1 MMTRTGGMLAYLTDR
16 IPFNKTGG
24 WHMTTV
30 VEEPQ
35 TDVQPEE
42 DQPKKITAVAYSF
55 FKLDPTW
62 RRLPDGERAKGR
74 AEAAEILRGGA
85 RIRNHIYSTVGL
97 KASTDLMMW
106 SVTDSLQPV
115 QDQTAAL
122 LSTGLGRYLELSRV
136 MFGITRQAEYV
147 RRRDTQEQGIFEED
161 RGTYLMVYPF
171 TKDHSWYQLG
181 KDARQGFMNEH
192 IRIAKPHR
200 KVRQLLVYSYGLD
213 DQEHIVAYE
222 TEDLHDFQTLVMEL
236 RESDGRPYTLNDM
249 PIYTGIHH
257 SVDRALELLG

>member
-1 MMTRTGGMLAYLTDR
+1 MIRSGGVLACLADR
-16 IPFNKTGG
+16 FSFNKNGA
-24 WHMTTV
+24 WQMTTL

-35 TDVQPEE
+35 TDVQAEA
-42 DQPKKITAVAYSF
+42 DQPQKITAVAYSF
-55 FKLDPTW
+55 FKLDPAW
-62 RRLPDGERAKGR
+62 RRLPDGERAMGR
-74 AEAAEILRGGA
+74 AEAADILNGGG
-85 RIRNHIYSTVGL
+85 RIRNHVYSTVGL
-97 KASTDLMMW
+97 KASTDLVMW
-106 SVTDSLQPV
+106 SVTDSLKPV
-115 QDQTAAL
+115 QEQTAAL
-122 LSTGLGRYLELSRV
+122 LGTGLGQYLELSRV

-147 RRRDTQEQGIFEED
+147 RRRDTQDQGIFEEE

-192 IRIAKPHR
+192 IRIAKAHR

-236 RESDGRPYTLNDM
+236 READGRPYTLNDM

-257 SVDRALELLG
+257 SVERALELLG